1 LRAPALF
8 LSLTLLAPSWLNAAV
23 VLQYHHVSDETPA
36 STSTSPE
43 RFAMHLEYLSEA
55 GFDIVPLH
63 DLVDAL
69 RAGQPLPDKAAAITF
84 DDGYISIYDTAW
96 PMLKAK
102 GWTFTVFV
110 NTEPHDQ
117 DRPLFMSWQ
126 QLRDLHAAGA
136 TIANHGVTHPYLLQR
151 RPGHD
156 QAQWE
161 AWVDAEVNGAQDRIA
176 ERIGEAPMLFAYPFG
191 EFDNAVLEIVG
202 ALGYAGFGQQSG
214 PLAPFS
220 DVRALPRFPFGGS
233 YGDAEDFATKVNSLP
248 MPLADGESIRW
259 EREDGQALDDFAM
272 DGPSVRPALLLRL
285 EDGFDRGRLNCFA
298 SGQGR
303 IPLTVEGDWVRVQA
317 GRPFGTG
324 RARYNCTAS
333 SGQRGRFHWFSQPWI
348 IR

>member
-1 LRAPALF
+1 MRAPALF

-117 DRPLFMSWQ
+117 DRQALSLPQVDSSEAGSPSASSSP
-126 QLRDLHAAGA
+126 RSAAGDLPRGRGA
-136 TIANHGVTHPYLLQR
+136 
-151 RPGHD
+151 
-156 QAQWE
+156 
-161 AWVDAEVNGAQDRIA
+161 AEV
-176 ERIGEAPMLFAYPFG
+176 
-191 EFDNAVLEIVG
+191 
-202 ALGYAGFGQQSG
+202 S
-214 PLAPFS
+214 
-220 DVRALPRFPFGGS
+220 
-233 YGDAEDFATKVNSLP
+233 T
-248 MPLADGESIRW
+248 
-259 EREDGQALDDFAM
+259 
-272 DGPSVRPALLLRL
+272 
-285 EDGFDRGRLNCFA
+285 
-298 SGQGR
+298 
-303 IPLTVEGDWVRVQA
+303 
-317 GRPFGTG
+317 
-324 RARYNCTAS
+324 
-333 SGQRGRFHWFSQPWI
+333 
-348 IR
+348 